1 MSVAVDRNPGMR
13 STALDGLAL
22 VAVFVALVLPDR
34 LAELEPIAFVAL
46 PLELLAFAALVLLLP
61 IRAGRVVAAALGV
74 VLGILTVLGLLD
86 IGFRQ
91 ALGRP
96 FDPVLDAGLLGDA
109 VRLLVSSP
117 NDRVNLAAGIGA
129 VLVVAGLV
137 GGLTAAVLRLS
148 SAIRVRR
155 TLVTGLLT
163 VGLAGWLLLSVAGV
177 QLVPDRPVAIRQTST
192 SVVARTVG
200 IVDGLAD
207 RRRFDEQAG
216 TDPYAAV
223 PANRLLT
230 GLRGKDVLLVFV
242 ESYGRSAVEDPGLD
256 PKIDRLLDD
265 GSRQLAADGFGA
277 RSAYLTSST
286 VGGGSW
292 WAESSVLSGLWI
304 DSQARYREL
313 TAGHRLT
320 LTGAFGRAGWDTA
333 AVEPGTSGPWPEAGF
348 FGYRQVDDQS
358 RLGYRGPRFSW
369 AAMPDQYALAWFQ
382 RNLRRPGHRPVMTV
396 LPLVSSHAPWS
407 PIPRM
412 IDWSAVGDGSAYDA
426 MAAPGYPPEAIL
438 TRDPAVV
445 RADYAAA
452 TAYSLQALIS
462 YLRTYGDD
470 HLVVV
475 FVGDHQPSP
484 IVTGDGASHDV
495 PITIVA
501 RDPAVLARTSGWG
514 WTTGLRPARDAPVW
528 RMDAFRD
535 RFLAAFGPPT

>member
-1 MSVAVDRNPGMR
+1 MGLEGLG
-13 STALDGLAL
+13 LDGLAL
-22 VAVFVALVLPDR
+22 LAVFVALVLPER
-34 LAELEPIAFVAL
+34 LAELEPTAFVAL
-46 PLELLAFAALVLLLP
+46 PLELLAFTALVLVLP
-61 IRAGRVVAAALGV
+61 VRAGRLVAAALGV
-74 VLGILTVLGLLD
+74 VLGILTMLGLLD

-117 NDRVNLAAGIGA
+117 NHWVNLAAGTGA
-129 VLVVAGLV
+129 VLIVAGVVV
-137 GGLTAAVLRLS
+137 GLSAAVVRLS
-148 SAIRVRR
+148 SAIRLRR
-155 TLVTGLLT
+155 TLATGLLT
-163 VGLAGWLLLSVAGV
+163 VGLAGWLVLSLTGI
-177 QLVPDRPVAIRQTST
+177 QLVPGRPVATRQTS
-192 SVVARTVG
+192 SLAVSRAVG
-200 IVDGLAD
+200 IVAGLAD
-207 RRRFDEQAG
+207 RRRFDAQAG

-223 PANRLLT
+223 PGSRLLT
-230 GLRGKDVLLVFV
+230 GLRGKDVMLVFV
-242 ESYGRSAVEDPGLD
+242 ESYGRAAVEDPGLD
-256 PKIDRLLDD
+256 PEIDRLLDS

-320 LTGAFGRAGWDTA
+320 LTGAFGRAGWNTV

-348 FGYRQVDDQS
+348 FGYQHVAEQS
-358 RLGYRGPRFSW
+358 ALGYRGPSFSW
-369 AAMPDQYALAWFQ
+369 AAMPDQYTLAWFQ
-382 RNLRRPGHRPVMTV
+382 RTERRPGHPPLMAVI
-396 LPLVSSHAPWS
+396 PLVSSHAPWS

-412 IDWSAVGDGSAYDA
+412 IDWRAVGDGSAYDP
-426 MAAPGYPPEAIL
+426 MAAPGSPPEAIL

-462 YLRTYGDD
+462 YVRTYGDD
-470 HLVVV
+470 NLVLV

-501 RDPAVLARTSGWG
+501 RDPAVLARIAGWD
-514 WTTGLRPARDAPVW
+514 WTPGLRPARDAPVW

-535 RFLAAFGPPT
+535 RFLAAFGPPP